1 MIECAYYTIGVIEVQ
16 YSQIDYVQCTHI
28 YIHHQT
34 TNHKPISFDR
44 NHAAIPKNGQ
54 TFTSHIVRAF
64 TIFCAACFLILGNV
78 KSRESRWE
86 RVSRLH

>member
-1 MIECAYYTIGVIEVQ
+1 MIECAYNTIGVIEVQ
-16 YSQIDYVQCTHI
+16 YSQIGYVHI

-34 TNHKPISFDR
+34 TNHKPINYDR
-44 NHAAIPKNGQ
+44 HHAAIPKNGQ

>member
-1 MIECAYYTIGVIEVQ
+1 MIECAYYTIGVIEVK
-16 YSQIDYVQCTHI
+16 YSQIDI
-28 YIHHQT
+28 YINHQT

-44 NHAAIPKNGQ
+44 HHAAIPKNGQ

>member
-1 MIECAYYTIGVIEVQ
+1 MIECAHYTIGVIEVQ
-16 YSQIDYVQCTHI
+16 YSQIDYVHI
-28 YIHHQT
+28 YISII
-34 TNHKPISFDR
+34 KPPTINLSTSIDTMLQFQ
-44 NHAAIPKNGQ
+44 KNGQ